1 MPRPQVTEENRK
13 WWTLFAISFSLFV
26 INLDNTVVVVALPQ
40 MSADLNASFTTTEW
54 FINSYTLVF
63 AVLLLF
69 GGRIADLFGRRR
81 ILLVGL
87 AIFEVASI
95 ACGLAGDETFMVVA
109 RSIQGIGAAL
119 MLPATLSLVSAS
131 FPQSEHGMAFGIWAG
146 LSALALAV
154 GPVIGG
160 LLVEGIDWRWIFYI
174 NVPIGIVGFITVLK
188 LVRESRDE
196 TPGQR
201 LDLPGLALGAIATFS
216 AVFALTEANQHGW
229 DSALIVGLFA
239 GAAVAAVLFVVVER
253 RSRSA
258 MLDVRVFRN
267 ATFTGANLVGLMV
280 MIALFGTLIYLSIYA
295 QDVLYLS
302 ALEAGAVLMP
312 LTVMIMVSAP
322 IGGKLCDVIG
332 PAGPMALG
340 MAIFGSAILLL
351 TRINGDWGV
360 WDLLP
365 GLALMGA
372 GFGLVMPAST
382 AAALACVDPDKTG
395 VASGV
400 LNSFR
405 QLGGAIGIALVG
417 AIVVASV
424 GDLLPGDDAY
434 PIAFMEGASNGLRV
448 VGIIALAGAVVVAL
462 TIRGGLTAPAPT
474 EHRPSAI
481 PVPEGAA

>member
-1 MPRPQVTEENRK
+1 MPRPQVTDENRK

-40 MSADLNASFTTTEW
+40 MSADLGASFTTTEW
-54 FINSYTLVF
+54 FINAYTLVF

-69 GGRIADLFGRRR
+69 GGRLADLFGRRR
-81 ILLVGL
+81 ILLLGL
-87 AIFEVASI
+87 LIFELASI
-95 ACGLAGDETFMVVA
+95 ACALATDGTFMIVA
-109 RSIQGIGAAL
+109 RSVQGIGAAF
-119 MLPATLSLVSAS
+119 MLPATLSLVSAT

-160 LLVEGIDWRWIFYI
+160 LLVDGIDWRWIFYI

-201 LDLPGLALGAIATFS
+201 LDVPGLLLAGFATFA
-216 AVFALTEANQHGW
+216 AVFALTEANKHGW
-229 DSALIVGLFA
+229 GSPLIVGLFA
-239 GAAVAAVLFVVVER
+239 VSAVAAALFVVVER

-322 IGGKLCDVIG
+322 IGGKLSDEIG
-332 PAGPMALG
+332 PAGPMASAMG
-340 MAIFGSAILLL
+340 IFAPRFSILP
-351 TRINGDWGV
+351 RW
-360 WDLLP
+360 
-365 GLALMGA
+365 
-372 GFGLVMPAST
+372 
-382 AAALACVDPDKTG
+382 TG
-395 VASGV
+395 TWA
-400 LNSFR
+400 
-405 QLGGAIGIALVG
+405 
-417 AIVVASV
+417 
-424 GDLLPGDDAY
+424 
-434 PIAFMEGASNGLRV
+434 
-448 VGIIALAGAVVVAL
+448 
-462 TIRGGLTAPAPT
+462 
-474 EHRPSAI
+474 
-481 PVPEGAA
+481 

>member
-1 MPRPQVTEENRK
+1 
-13 WWTLFAISFSLFV
+13 
-26 INLDNTVVVVALPQ
+26 
-40 MSADLNASFTTTEW
+40 
-54 FINSYTLVF
+54 
-63 AVLLLF
+63 
-69 GGRIADLFGRRR
+69 
-81 ILLVGL
+81 
-87 AIFEVASI
+87 
-95 ACGLAGDETFMVVA
+95 MVVA

-119 MLPATLSLVSAS
+119 MLPATLSLVSAT

-174 NVPIGIVGFITVLK
+174 NVPIGIVGFVTVLK

-201 LDLPGLALGAIATFS
+201 LDVPGLLLAGFATFA
-216 AVFALTEANQHGW
+216 AVFALTEANKHGW
-229 DSALIVGLFA
+229 GSPLIVGLFA
-239 GAAVAAVLFVVVER
+239 GSAVAAVLFVLVEL
-253 RSRSA
+253 RSRNA

-267 ATFTGANLVGLMV
+267 ATFSGANLVGLMV

-322 IGGKLCDVIG
+322 IGGKLSDEIG
-332 PAGPMALG
+332 PAGPMSLG
-340 MAIFGSAILLL
+340 MAIFGAAILMLA
-351 TRINGDWGV
+351 RMNGDWGF

-382 AAALACVDPDKTG
+382 AAALGCVDPDKTG

-405 QLGGAIGIALVG
+405 QLGGALGIALVG

-434 PIAFMEGASNGLRV
+434 PVAFMEGASNGLRV
-448 VGIIALAGAVVVAL
+448 VGIIALAGAAVAAL
-462 TIRGGLTAPAPT
+462 TIRGAPTAAPAVVAEPEPVRGSVLGRRT
-474 EHRPSAI
+474 DRSSAHPIAHVEH
-481 PVPEGAA
+481 PVAWITTSGSSSRCCASTDPK